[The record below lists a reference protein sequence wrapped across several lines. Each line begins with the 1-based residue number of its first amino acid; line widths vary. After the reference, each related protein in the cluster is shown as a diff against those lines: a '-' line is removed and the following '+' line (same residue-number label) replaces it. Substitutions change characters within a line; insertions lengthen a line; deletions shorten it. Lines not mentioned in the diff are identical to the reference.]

1 MAIFGQIR
9 SNGTGTKPWV
19 AMYSVAGLIWGG
31 SFLFVEYAL
40 TALTPIGVAFWRTT
54 FGAIAM
60 VVAMAIYKSKL
71 PIGFDAWKKLTIAG
85 LLMSAIPFTLFAYA
99 QTYVSSALASILNA
113 VTPIATV
120 IVMLIAF
127 RSEKLKPHVIV
138 GLFVGLVG
146 VFIVL
151 GVWQGFGDNE
161 PLAILAL
168 LLAVTCYGIGTPYVR
183 NYVAPLKLSTEVSVF
198 GQIGTAALVL
208 LPIYLVSGQYFTQVP
223 SFEAIG
229 SVVAIGALGSGVAYL
244 LFYRVLDVV
253 GSAIAS
259 SVTYITPMIAVIL
272 GVLILNEELH
282 WYEPVG
288 GLIIILGAAIS
299 QGSILQLFKGK
310 SKAQQNA

>member
-1 MAIFGQIR
+1 MNQVKGR
-9 SNGTGTKPWV
+9 PWV
-19 AMYSVAGLIWGG
+19 GLYTVAGLIWGG

-54 FGAIAM
+54 FGALAMLIA
-60 VVAMAIYKSKL
+60 ILIFRSKL
-71 PIGFDAWKKLTIAG
+71 PTSFDVWRKMTIAG
-85 LLMSAIPFTLFAYA
+85 MLMSSVPFTLFAFA
-99 QTYVSSALASILNA
+99 QTYVTSALASILNA

-127 RSEKLKPHVIV
+127 RSEKLMPHVVVGLVV
-138 GLFVGLVG
+138 GLFG
-146 VFIVL
+146 VLIVL

-168 LLAVTCYGIGTPYVR
+168 LLAVTCYGIGTPYIR
-183 NYVAPLKLSTEVSVF
+183 KYIAPLKLSTEVSVF
-198 GQIGTAALVL
+198 GQIGTAAITL
-208 LPIYLVSGQYFTQVP
+208 LPIYLLSGEYFTSVP
-223 SFEAIG
+223 TLPAIA

-244 LFYRVLDVV
+244 LYYKVLDVV

-259 SVTYITPMIAVIL
+259 SVTYITPIIAVIL
-272 GVLILNEELH
+272 GVLILNEDLH

-299 QGSILQLFKGK
+299 QGSILTLFRAKVVEVVKG
-310 SKAQQNA
+310 A